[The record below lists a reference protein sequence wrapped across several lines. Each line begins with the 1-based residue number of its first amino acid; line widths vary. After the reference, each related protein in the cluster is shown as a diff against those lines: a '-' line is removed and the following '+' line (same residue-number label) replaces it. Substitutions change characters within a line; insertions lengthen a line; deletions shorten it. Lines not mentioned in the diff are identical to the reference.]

1 MNLSDQL
8 QLIAMQ
14 CVRRASDVFC
24 RGCQAWTAAGVLGLF
39 EGLTLQHQS
48 LNFCRSPR
56 QVMRKWLEAY
66 KPARSRVQRH
76 FVGHACSRAYLWF
89 RAMCATERNV
99 QKKETHAWL
108 AALSGHSPGL
118 RCGMC
123 MCAACQL
130 DSNEV
135 LSGNPLYH
143 DKTVREYTRLGM
155 ELSSATAVAWQE
167 MC

>member
-1 MNLSDQL
+1 M
-8 QLIAMQ
+8 
-14 CVRRASDVFC
+14 
-24 RGCQAWTAAGVLGLF
+24 
-39 EGLTLQHQS
+39 
-48 LNFCRSPR
+48 
-56 QVMRKWLEAY
+56 
-66 KPARSRVQRH
+66 
-76 FVGHACSRAYLWF
+76 
-89 RAMCATERNV
+89 